1 MPSARQPLPLI
12 FTDDAW
18 IMSEEPPVTP
28 ETIREKMIRPLEGMS
43 AALWWSVGDHEVY
56 HHETKIGEIM
66 GDGYDLSDLEERS
79 RWKAQNVRSLIETA
93 EGPVTVLA
101 SLCREAD
108 IEFIPRVRMNSHYAY
123 FMPPYAESYSPEYGR
138 FRQEHPDLLI
148 GRPGEDIPKGTID
161 WDIRT
166 GKDYAYPAV
175 RDYTYSIITELFE
188 RFDVDGVEMDFN
200 RHPAMFRR
208 EEAYQNRYLMTD
220 LVSRVRKRMDAVGA
234 ERGRK
239 LKLCVR
245 VPPTLADSARIGLD
259 VRTWI
264 EDGLV
269 DVVVAG
275 VGWIPFEMPIAEF
288 VEAARGSNTSV
299 YGCVEALRPL
309 IDDNAL
315 RAAAYRYWQAGV
327 DGIYLYNYFTMSP
340 QWIRRTLPQL
350 ADPKA
355 LDRADKRY
363 EADHADRISYGGHGG
378 AFRNAVP
385 AAQLPITLAQTTSDR
400 GPVVCIQIADDL
412 DRAATDSALGP
423 CTLGLTIARVVPDDE
438 FDILVNGTVLPWGTG
453 RAVSTETGPTWPTFA
468 RTVGLQYDVGS
479 PPLRQG
485 VNEVEIR
492 RKTDS
497 TNGQEPPML
506 TNVEIT
512 ITYRETEST
521 RQ

>member
-1 MPSARQPLPLI
+1 MPSQPQPVPLI

-18 IMSEEPPVTP
+18 IMSEKPPVTP
-28 ETIREKMIRPLEGMS
+28 ETIRQKMIRPLEGMP

-56 HHETKIGEIM
+56 HHETQIGEIM
-66 GDGYDLSDLEERS
+66 GDGYDLSELEEHS
-79 RWKAQNVRSLIETA
+79 RRKAQNVRSLMETA
-93 EGPVTVLA
+93 EGPVTVIA
-101 SLCREAD
+101 SLCREAG

-123 FMPPYAESYSPEYGR
+123 FMPPYAKSHTPEYGK

-148 GRPGEDIPKGTID
+148 GRPDEDIPKGTID

-175 RDYTYSIITELFE
+175 REYMYSIITELFE

-220 LVSRVRKRMDAVGA
+220 LVSRVRTRLNEVGA
-234 ERGRK
+234 ERGRS
-239 LKLCVR
+239 LKLAVR

-259 VRTWI
+259 VPRWI
-264 EDGLV
+264 ADGLV
-269 DVVVAG
+269 DVVAAG

-288 VEAARGSNTSV
+288 VEAARGTNTRV
-299 YGCVEALRPL
+299 YGCLEALRPL

-315 RAAAYRYWQAGV
+315 NAAAYRYWRAGV

-350 ADPKA
+350 ANPNA
-355 LDRADKRY
+355 LARADKRY
-363 EADHADRISYGGHGG
+363 EADHADRIGYGGHGG

-385 AAQLPITLAQTTSDR
+385 EAQLPITLAQTASNR
-400 GPVVCIQIADDL
+400 GPVVHIEIADDL
-412 DRAATDSALGP
+412 DRAATEETLGR
-423 CTLGLTIARVVPDDE
+423 CTLGITIARTVPDDE
-438 FDILVNGTVLPWGTG
+438 FDVLLNGTVLPWGTG

-468 RTVGLQYDVGS
+468 RTIGLQYDIES

-485 VNEVEIR
+485 LNEVEIR
-492 RKTDS
+492 RT
-497 TNGQEPPML
+497 TTAPNPQEPPTL

-512 ITYRETEST
+512 ITYRNTENP
-521 RQ
+521 QP